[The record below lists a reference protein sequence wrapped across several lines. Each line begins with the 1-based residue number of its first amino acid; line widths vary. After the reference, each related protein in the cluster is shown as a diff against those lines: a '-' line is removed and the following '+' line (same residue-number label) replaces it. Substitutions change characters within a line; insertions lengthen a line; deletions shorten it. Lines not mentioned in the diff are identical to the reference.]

1 MYIDGSSNEKG
12 SGVGVILESLDE
24 VILEQSIRF
33 EFEATNN
40 QAKYEALLAGLRLA
54 KEIGAKY

>member
-12 SGVGVILESLDE
+12 SEVGVILESLDE

>member
-1 MYIDGSSNEKG
+1 MNVDGSSNEKR
-12 SGVGVILESLDE
+12 SRTEVILESLDE
-24 VILEQSIRF
+24 VIIEQSIRF

>member
-1 MYIDGSSNEKG
+1 MNVDGSCNEKR
-12 SGVGVILESLDE
+12 SRTEVILESLDE
-24 VILEQSIRF
+24 VIIEQSIRF

>member
-1 MYIDGSSNEKG
+1 LYVDGSSNEKG

-24 VILEQSIRF
+24 VIIEQSIRF

>member
-1 MYIDGSSNEKG
+1 MYVDGSSNEKG

-24 VILEQSIRF
+24 VIIEQSIRF